1 MTNILGFQ
9 TLKICDPHG
18 LTDLIVVKIEGNCLA
33 CFSPNFNWIKL
44 QEGPNNF
51 GFGFRATNELDEYNI
66 NWNVDDVW
74 NLDYDCIGKISLCVF
89 DEELTPIIAELLSI
103 EDNNES
109 KIMKFKIFEQFL
121 YNFESEE
128 HIKIEPI
135 TTSVTMYHDK
145 YDYNFSPEIIFANIS
160 NSYEIAGNFF
170 ENKNNI
176 SVEEY
181 DKNLEEITIP
191 STAESIENF
200 TFFGFNNLI
209 SVNIPD
215 SVISIGETAFFGCKS
230 LINIFVDEKSNEYS
244 SIDGVLFDKKLQ
256 TLIAYPQNK
265 KMKLMLF
272 PIQ

>member
-1 MTNILGFQ
+1 
-9 TLKICDPHG
+9 
-18 LTDLIVVKIEGNCLA
+18 
-33 CFSPNFNWIKL
+33 
-44 QEGPNNF
+44 
-51 GFGFRATNELDEYNI
+51 
-66 NWNVDDVW
+66 
-74 NLDYDCIGKISLCVF
+74 
-89 DEELTPIIAELLSI
+89 
-103 EDNNES
+103 
-109 KIMKFKIFEQFL
+109 MKFKIFEQFL

-265 KMKLMLF
+265 KNETYVVPNSVKNIRSNAFFDCENIINIILPSSIENIGEAAFCGCKNLANIELPDSIINIGSSAF
-272 PIQ
+272 CRCASLKTITLYPS